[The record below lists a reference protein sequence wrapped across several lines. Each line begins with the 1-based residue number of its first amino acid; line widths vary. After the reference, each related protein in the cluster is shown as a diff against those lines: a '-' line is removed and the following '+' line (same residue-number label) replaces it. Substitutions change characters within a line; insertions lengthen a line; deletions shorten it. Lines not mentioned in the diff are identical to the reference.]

1 MKIAVIAALIGTL
14 SGTAL
19 AAENVNAA
27 VAPAPE
33 GYVTIQEI
41 PEIVVVAKRWNQVD
55 EENAKRM
62 QELVASRNADESRVH
77 RLLAY
82 IGR

>member
-19 AAENVNAA
+19 AAEKAT
-27 VAPAPE
+27 VAPIPE

-41 PEIVVVAKRWNQVD
+41 PEIVVVAKRWSQAD

-62 QELVASRNADESRVH
+62 QGLVASSNVDETRIH